1 MPNKKNI
8 NFKLD
13 WREQGQEKYLKGLK
27 FTKQIYTKYSDNWE
41 HDHCEFCNIKF
52 SEEQDKSSDSIN
64 IGYTTKD
71 KYRWICEECFNFFQK
86 KYNLI
91 EV

>member
-1 MPNKKNI
+1 MSNEI
-8 NFKLD
+8 LD
-13 WREQGQEKYLKGLK
+13 WREQGQEVYLYGLE
-27 FTKQIYTKYSDNWE
+27 FTKQKYTKYSDTWE
-41 HDHCEFCNIKF
+41 HDHCEFCGIKF
-52 SEEQDKSSDSIN
+52 SEDKNESLGSIN

-91 EV
+91 KL